1 MCHFRLSIGLFR
13 GEWTH
18 ISVRMFH
25 PADLNA
31 VCDLPLFDFVSIAS
45 SNVRRCGLV
54 TKLMAPRQTMQP
66 GQGTTTFFEGDF
78 NATVVVVI
86 VCSTLALYNAI
97 ELVFLILITFRRH
110 SGLYFYSI
118 LIASIGVVPY
128 TFGYLIVYFQL
139 CDQLAGL
146 IISTVGWP
154 AMVSGQ
160 SLVLFSRL
168 GLLLI
173 PEYPKVHR
181 SVLWMI
187 ITDGIVFHI
196 STTVAFFGAFEFQ
209 QNDNFVLAYRYIE
222 KIQMTGFTIQEFILS
237 GIYIWRA
244 LDVLKT
250 SAMAALSHKNRKK
263 RVMIELLSINIW
275 IIFMDV
281 ALLVVEYQNRHV
293 IEQCLK
299 GVVYSIKLKL
309 EFAILNKLVT
319 MADSNSRRT
328 EQHGDDFITV
338 CTTEGTIS
346 RRPTV
351 ESRSFS
357 TKAGKAE
364 DISHI
369 ERAHSATSTSAREM
383 RSIT

>member
-1 MCHFRLSIGLFR
+1 
-13 GEWTH
+13 
-18 ISVRMFH
+18 
-25 PADLNA
+25 
-31 VCDLPLFDFVSIAS
+31 
-45 SNVRRCGLV
+45 
-54 TKLMAPRQTMQP
+54 MQL

-97 ELVFLILITFRRH
+97 ELVFLILTTFRRY

-118 LIASIGVVPY
+118 IIASVGVIPY
-128 TFGYLIVYFQL
+128 TFGYLIGYFRL

-173 PEYPKVHR
+173 PEYPKIHR

-187 ITDGIVFHI
+187 ATDGIVFHI
-196 STTVAFFGAFEFQ
+196 STTVAFFGAFEYH
-209 QNDNFVLAYRYIE
+209 QNDNFILAYRYIE

-237 GIYIWRA
+237 GIYIWRT

-275 IIFMDV
+275 IIIMDV

-293 IEQCLK
+293 IEQALK

-319 MADSNSRRT
+319 MVDANARQT
-328 EQHGDDFITV
+328 EQYGNDFITV
-338 CTTEGTIS
+338 CTTADPQS

-351 ESRSFS
+351 ESPSFT
-357 TKAGKAE
+357 TKIGKGE
-364 DISHI
+364 DTSHI
-369 ERAHSATSTSAREM
+369 ERAHSYTSASAREM
-383 RSIT
+383 RSII

>member
-1 MCHFRLSIGLFR
+1 MWAI
-13 GEWTH
+13 
-18 ISVRMFH
+18 
-25 PADLNA
+25 
-31 VCDLPLFDFVSIAS
+31 
-45 SNVRRCGLV
+45 
-54 TKLMAPRQTMQP
+54 RQATQP

-97 ELVFLILITFRRH
+97 ELVFLILTTFRKY

-118 LIASIGVVPY
+118 LIASVGVIPY
-128 TFGYLIVYFQL
+128 TFGYLIGYFQL
-139 CDQLAGL
+139 CNQLPGL

-173 PEYPKVHR
+173 PEYPKIHR

-187 ITDGIVFHI
+187 VTDGIVFHI
-196 STTVAFFGAFEFQ
+196 STTVAFFGAFEYER
-209 QNDNFVLAYRYIE
+209 NVNFALAYRYIE
-222 KIQMTGFTIQEFILS
+222 KIQMTGFTIQEFVLS
-237 GIYIWRA
+237 GIYIWRT

-250 SAMAALSHKNRKK
+250 SAMAVLSRKNRKK
-263 RVMIELLSINIW
+263 RVMMELLGINIW
-275 IIFMDV
+275 IIIMDV

-293 IEQCLK
+293 IEQSLK
-299 GVVYSIKLKL
+299 GVVYSVKLKL

-319 MADSNSRRT
+319 MVDANARQT
-328 EQHGDDFITV
+328 EECGNHFITS
-338 CTTEGTIS
+338 CTTEDRLS

-351 ESRSFS
+351 DSRSFR
-357 TKAGKAE
+357 TKAGMC
-364 DISHI
+364 DDVSHI
-369 ERAHSATSTSAREM
+369 ERAHSATDASVREM
-383 RSIT
+383 KSII